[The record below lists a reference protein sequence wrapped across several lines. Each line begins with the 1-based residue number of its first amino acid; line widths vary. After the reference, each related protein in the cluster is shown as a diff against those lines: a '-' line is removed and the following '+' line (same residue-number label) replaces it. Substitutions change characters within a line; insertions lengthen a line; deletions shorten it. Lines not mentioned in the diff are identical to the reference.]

1 MNKNH
6 NSLVKHLIDDILHHG
21 GGGVETHF
29 LTSLQSGS
37 AERRKNRH
45 EVGGPFGGRGGGIGT
60 VGGDDEDSNG
70 SDTYMTSV
78 WSQWGPGDVTFTLWM
93 FLR

>member
-1 MNKNH
+1 M
-6 NSLVKHLIDDILHHG
+6 
-21 GGGVETHF
+21 
-29 LTSLQSGS
+29 
-37 AERRKNRH
+37 
-45 EVGGPFGGRGGGIGT
+45 GGPFGGRGGGIGT